1 MKTNLT
7 MKQLSEKI
15 AEKSKLGHIAY
26 EEAGADLDFSKVKC
40 LGEGDTK
47 GKVEKLQALNAELK
61 DLNEDYQEMV
71 KLTQGK
77 DVIAKS
83 YQPGEKAT
91 EQKSGRKSI
100 GELFMESKASKHKGI
115 TDRVDVDVKTLFE
128 SAAGWDPEA
137 TRIGRV
143 SLYPARALSV
153 LDFIPSGPTSMDT
166 IRYMKEST
174 FTNNAAEVAAGGTYG
189 EAALVYTETSDEV
202 EKVGVWLPVTDE
214 QLEDVA
220 GMPGFL
226 NQRLTY
232 MLKAKLEAQVLEGSG
247 TTPSL
252 WGAKNLA
259 AVQSQAKGADPAP
272 DAYYKAFTLVRGT
285 GFAEPSVLFVNPN
298 DWQETALLRTADG
311 IYIMG
316 NPTDPTPKVIWGVP
330 VCVTTACTE
339 ATAVTGDFTNHSFL
353 FTKRGVDF
361 QVTNAHSDYFIKGKQ
376 AIRCDMRCSMVY
388 FRDTAMCKIT
398 GV

>member
-7 MKQLSEKI
+7 MKQLGEKI
-15 AEKSKLGHIAY
+15 AELSQKGHIAY
-26 EEAGADLDFSKVKC
+26 EEAGADLDFSKVKVF
-40 LGEGDTK
+40 GEGDTK
-47 GKVEKLQALNAELK
+47 SKVEKLQALNAELK
-61 DLNEDYQEMV
+61 DLNEDYQAMV
-71 KLTQGK
+71 ALQGARES
-77 DVIAKS
+77 VAKS
-83 YQPGEKAT
+83 YQPADAP
-91 EQKSGRKSI
+91 QKKEEGRKSI
-100 GELFMESKASKHKGI
+100 GEMFLKSKAFKQKGI
-115 TDRVDVDVKTLFE
+115 TDRVDIDVKTLFE

-143 SLYPARALSV
+143 SLYPTRPLSV
-153 LDFIPSGPTSMDT
+153 LDFVPQGPTGMDT
-166 IRYMKEST
+166 VRYMKEST
-174 FTNNAAEVAAGGTYG
+174 FTNNAAEAAAGATYG

-202 EKVGVWLPVTDE
+202 EKIGVWLPCTDE
-214 QLEDVA
+214 QLEDVV

-232 MLKAKLEAQVLEGSG
+232 MLKAKLEAEVLEGSG
-247 TTPSL
+247 TTPAL
-252 WGAKNLA
+252 WGAKSLA
-259 AVQSQAKGADPAP
+259 AVQTQAKGADPTP

-339 ATAVTGDFTNHSFL
+339 ATAICGDFTSHSML
-353 FTKRGVDF
+353 YTKRGIDF

-376 AIRCDMRCSMVY
+376 AIRCDMRCAMVF
-388 FRDTAMCKIT
+388 FRDTAFCKVT

>member
-15 AEKSKLGHIAY
+15 AEKSKLGHMAY

-71 KLTQGK
+71 KLQGARESF
-77 DVIAKS
+77 AKS

-91 EQKSGRKSI
+91 EQKAERKSI
-100 GELFMESKASKHKGI
+100 GELFMESQAYKQKGMVGK
-115 TDRVDVDVKTLFE
+115 VDIDLKTLFQ
-128 SAAGWDPEA
+128 SSAGWDPEA

-143 SLYPARALSV
+143 SLYPTRPLSV
-153 LDFIPSGPTSMDT
+153 LDFIPMGTTNMDT
-166 IRYMKEST
+166 IRYMKETT
-174 FTNNAAEVAAGGTYG
+174 FTNNAAEAAAGAAYG
-189 EAALVYTETSDEV
+189 EAALALTETSDEV
-202 EKVGVWLPVTDE
+202 EKIAVWLPCTDE

-220 GMPGFL
+220 GIGAYL

-232 MLKAKLEAQVLEGSG
+232 MIKAKLEAEVLEGTG
-247 TTPSL
+247 TTPAL
-252 WGAKNLA
+252 WGAKSLA
-259 AVQSQAKGADPAP
+259 SVQSQAKGADPAP

-285 GFAEPSVLFVNPN
+285 GFAEPSVLFINPN

-339 ATAVTGDFTNHSFL
+339 ATAITGDFTNFSML
-353 FTKRGVDF
+353 FTKRGIDF
-361 QVTNAHSDYFIKGKQ
+361 KVTDSHDTYFIYGKQ
-376 AIRCDMRCSMVY
+376 AVRADMRCSMVF
-388 FRDTAMCKIT
+388 FRDTAFAKIT